1 MKKSTT
7 MDCAM
12 TGKAGSNV
20 EDFMIEDL
28 SYEKDVQRSVPFE
41 EVVIKTPLEIIEKF
55 TVSVR
60 SDPTIVWRRQR
71 ASSWGL
77 TPSLFRLKQKSKEWH
92 SIEYFLLRNFE
103 KSNTRWVREQYAE
116 DFMHRLALAQHHGLP
131 TPLLDWTESPL
142 IALFFACL
150 DAVDSPNDIHDGA
163 VWRLQTN
170 YVSLIVSEQQI
181 DRTNLPTGVQMPK
194 IPEGT
199 AKGLN
204 GNFDTFLF
212 YPPRLHARQVNQLG
226 AYTVHPNP
234 TSEETTDFATSH
246 RREVS
251 LKKDVIPKAIKH
263 ETFAKLWSFGVRYES
278 AFPDVLPPIKRTRK
292 FG

>member
-60 SDPTIVWRRQR
+60 SDPTIVWRGQR

-92 SIEYFLLRNFE
+92 SIECFLLRNFE
-103 KSNTRWVREQYAE
+103 KSNTRWVREHY
-116 DFMHRLALAQHHGLP
+116 
-131 TPLLDWTESPL
+131 
-142 IALFFACL
+142 
-150 DAVDSPNDIHDGA
+150 
-163 VWRLQTN
+163 
-170 YVSLIVSEQQI
+170 
-181 DRTNLPTGVQMPK
+181 
-194 IPEGT
+194 
-199 AKGLN
+199 
-204 GNFDTFLF
+204 
-212 YPPRLHARQVNQLG
+212 
-226 AYTVHPNP
+226 
-234 TSEETTDFATSH
+234 
-246 RREVS
+246 
-251 LKKDVIPKAIKH
+251 